1 MANFY
6 SAAKKVKKIGKQ
18 QQVTIESLDQ
28 SLSGVTHIH
37 NKVVFVPGAL
47 PNEQVAIQIVDEQKK
62 YAKAS
67 LVEVLTPSPQRIA
80 PSCPHFEAC
89 GGCQVQ
95 HLNID
100 EQLAAKEQGLKRRF
114 AKLTKP
120 SHWFEAVASQPWRYR
135 RRGRIG
141 VHVEKNK
148 QLRLGFRQQ
157 GSSDIV
163 NIERCDVFAK
173 PFDQIFKPLYQLIDN
188 LDAREE
194 IGHVEVIAAA
204 NRNVT
209 LFRVTAKLA
218 QSDID
223 ALTDFANEHQLT
235 VLLETNNGTI
245 MPLPDHDM
253 PTLDYQLGKHQVSF
267 TPGNF
272 IQVNAE
278 VNQEMVTK
286 AVEWLDIQ
294 HTDTVLDLFCGV
306 GNFSLALAKNAQLV
320 IGVEGVKEMAE
331 QATVNAQRAGINNA
345 QFYHCNLAQP
355 LIEQQW
361 FGSKLRKKVDKILL
375 DPARDGAPDICRQL
389 SQLQPSKIVYVACD
403 AASLERDSKEI
414 IAQGYQVAKICALDM
429 FPQTSHVESMALF
442 VKSKTKPKRPKKGL
456 LR

>member
-6 SAAKKVKKIGKQ
+6 SAAKKIKKIGKQ
-18 QQVTIESLDQ
+18 QQVTIESLDH
-28 SLSGVTHIH
+28 SLSGVTYVD

-47 PNEQVAIQIVDEQKK
+47 PHEQVAIQIVNEQKK
-62 YAKAS
+62 HAKAL
-67 LVEVLTPSPQRIA
+67 LVEVITPSPKRIA
-80 PSCPHFEAC
+80 PSCLHFEQC

-95 HLNID
+95 HLNIND
-100 EQLAAKEQGLKRRF
+100 QLDAKTQGLKKRF

-120 SHWFEAVASQPWRYR
+120 THWSEAVVSQPWHYR
-135 RRGRIG
+135 RRGRIS

-173 PFDQIFKPLYQLIDN
+173 PFDEIFKPLYHLIDN
-188 LDAREE
+188 LGAREA

-204 NRNVT
+204 KHNVT
-209 LFRVTAKLA
+209 LFRVTAKLT

-223 ALTDFANEHQLT
+223 ALTEFANEHQLT
-235 VLLETNNGTI
+235 VLLETNSGTI
-245 MPLPDHDM
+245 LPLPEQEM
-253 PTLDYQLGKHQVSF
+253 PMLDYQLGNHQVSF

-272 IQVNAE
+272 IQVNGE
-278 VNQEMVTK
+278 VNHQMVTK

-294 HTDTVLDLFCGV
+294 CTDTVLDLFCGV
-306 GNFSLALAKNAQLV
+306 GNFSLALAKNAQMV

-331 QATVNAQRAGINNA
+331 QATVNAQRAGIINA

-375 DPARDGAPDICRQL
+375 DPARDGASDICRQL
-389 SQLQPSKIVYVACD
+389 SQLQPNKIVYVACD

-414 IAQGYQVAKICALDM
+414 IAQGYQVANICALDM